1 MAKKEILKANDARIK
16 LGETKK
22 NKNKVTKR
30 GSTQVQNAIDE
41 LSREERKERHRI
53 KKRYHLF
60 LKNKN
65 LSRGEKKELKTY
77 KRVEMEELHFKSTM
91 NKALIYAS
99 SQNQELPSN
108 LTLKDY
114 SRITD
119 RAFLPQYTRG
129 EEIFSAT
136 AHFAGG
142 GLALAMLIIGI
153 VLSAIYPGI
162 TNRPLAIG
170 GMFIF
175 GFSAIILYTIS
186 SIYHFLWINRAK
198 KIFRVFD
205 HSSVY
210 VLIAGSYTP
219 FCMFGVLNYAYD
231 ANNNMWGWILLG
243 VEWGVGITLIVFNC
257 LWLKSKFILTI
268 SITGYIVLG
277 WGIAIFFPQ
286 LLINM
291 GTPAL
296 SCLLAGG
303 IVYTVG
309 AIMFGTGPKIKY
321 MHGVSHIMY
330 DIGTILHFLA
340 LCFLLTGIGNPTN
353 LLIR

>member
-1 MAKKEILKANDARIK
+1 MAKKDILKANDARIK

-22 NKNKVTKR
+22 SKSKVTKR

-41 LSREERKERHRI
+41 LSREERKEKHRVRR
-53 KKRYHLF
+53 RYALF

-65 LSRGEKKELKTY
+65 LNKAEKKEIKIYKKTEI
-77 KRVEMEELHFKSTM
+77 KKLHFDYTK
-91 NKALIYAS
+91 KQALVYAS
-99 SQNQELPSN
+99 SQNQELPNDLS
-108 LTLKDY
+108 LKDY

-119 RAFLPQYTRG
+119 RAFLPQYSRG
-129 EEIFSAT
+129 EEIFSAV

-153 VLSAIYPGI
+153 VIAAIYPGI

-175 GFSAIILYTIS
+175 GFSAIVLYTIS
-186 SIYHFLWINRAK
+186 SIYHFLWINKAK
-198 KIFRVFD
+198 KVFRIID

-210 VLIAGSYTP
+210 ILIAGSYTP
-219 FCMFGVLNYAYD
+219 FCMFGVLNHSYSAQD
-231 ANNNMWGWILLG
+231 NMWGWILLG
-243 VEWGVGITLIVFNC
+243 VEWGFGIMLIVFNC

-277 WGIAIFFPQ
+277 WGIAVFFPQ

-291 GTPAL
+291 GEPAL
-296 SCLLAGG
+296 ACLLAGG

-330 DIGTILHFLA
+330 DFGTILHFIA
-340 LCFLLTGIGNPTN
+340 LCFLLTGVGNPTN